1 MKAAAGCGSLSAIA
15 FIVLLGN
22 VIGCGG
28 GGHNGAQGTEA
39 QYETTRLCALVP
51 ARDPAAAAFPP
62 TPPVRTFGTDLG
74 WTYEFNGVL
83 TMVFGDSWQRI
94 DICPLQL
101 NDDCL
106 ATMQVPDDDWPGY
119 AARESIPD
127 AQCPELTF
135 AIDAAG
141 TAFAPIELHRWD

>member
-74 WTYEFNGVL
+74 WTYEFNGVE
-83 TMVFGDSWQRI
+83 VR
-94 DICPLQL
+94 L
-101 NDDCL
+101 N
-106 ATMQVPDDDWPGY
+106 
-119 AARESIPD
+119 ESDTKSINVTVIPVERT
-127 AQCPELTF
+127 Q
-135 AIDAAG
+135 
-141 TAFAPIELHRWD
+141 